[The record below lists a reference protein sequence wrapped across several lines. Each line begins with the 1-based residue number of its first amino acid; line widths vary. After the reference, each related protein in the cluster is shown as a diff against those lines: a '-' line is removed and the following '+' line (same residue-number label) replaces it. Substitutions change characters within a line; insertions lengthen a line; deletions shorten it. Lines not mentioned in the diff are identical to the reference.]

1 MDAELY
7 KKLLNTLVDPAAVV
21 LFVWLMFVMKE
32 DHRKNSVIMKLL
44 KAQEERG
51 VVLTKI
57 VTMVEAMFVDSRRA
71 K

>member
-1 MDAELY
+1 MESELY
-7 KKLLNTLVDPAAVV
+7 QKLLKALTDPAAVV
-21 LFVWLMFVMKE
+21 LFVWLMFVIKE
-32 DHRKNSVIMKLL
+32 DHRKNVVIMKLL

>member
-7 KKLLNTLVDPAAVV
+7 KKLLNAIVDPAAVV
-21 LFVWLMFVMKE
+21 LFVWLMFTVKE
-32 DHRKNSVIMKLL
+32 DHRKNVVIMKLL

>member
-1 MDAELY
+1 VEVELY
-7 KKLLNTLVDPAAVV
+7 KKLLNSIVDPASIV
-21 LFVWLMFVMKE
+21 LFVWLMFTVKE
-32 DHRKNSVIMKLL
+32 DHRKNIVIMKLL

-57 VTMVEAMFVDSRRA
+57 VTMVEAMFVDSRRT